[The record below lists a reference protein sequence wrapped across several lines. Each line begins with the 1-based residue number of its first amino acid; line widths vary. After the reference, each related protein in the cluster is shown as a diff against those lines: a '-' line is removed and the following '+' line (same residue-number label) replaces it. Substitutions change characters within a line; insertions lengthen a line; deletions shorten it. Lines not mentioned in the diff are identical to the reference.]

1 MSSTTLYQV
10 AAWPIAKHAMLAER
24 DLRLKMNDPE
34 SAAETERE
42 IALVESQNFPSNVLF
57 EIDEY
62 FGDTIRYDWL
72 RSRKTYRAVVV
83 RYICSIDREIRASE
97 TDVYSYANA
106 MYVHSN
112 AA

>member
-1 MSSTTLYQV
+1 MSDFTLYQV
-10 AAWPIAKHAMLAER
+10 AAWPTAKLALLAER
-24 DLRLKMNDPE
+24 DLRLKMNDLE

-42 IALVESQNFPSNVLF
+42 IALIEQQNFPSNVLF

-72 RSRKTYRAVVV
+72 RTRKTYKAIVV
-83 RYICSIDREIRASE
+83 RYVCSIDREIRASE
-97 TDVYSYANA
+97 TDVYSYANS
-106 MYVHSN
+106 MYVRSN

>member
-1 MSSTTLYQV
+1 MSSFTLYQV
-10 AAWPIAKHAMLAER
+10 AAWPIAKLAMLAER

-42 IALVESQNFPSNVLF
+42 IALIEQQNFSDDTLF

-72 RSRKTYRAVVV
+72 RSHKTYRAVVV
-83 RYICSIDREIRASE
+83 RYVSAVDRDIHKWE

-106 MYVHSN
+106 MYVHSS